1 MVLADYNFSSLDVH
15 QCMIIVSSLYSLSCS
30 FGSPLDEAATIAI
43 SIVFFFRTEMIEAIS
58 IVKESS
64 NDFKEERE
72 IEADG

>member
-1 MVLADYNFSSLDVH
+1 M
-15 QCMIIVSSLYSLSCS
+15 
-30 FGSPLDEAATIAI
+30 DEAATIAI